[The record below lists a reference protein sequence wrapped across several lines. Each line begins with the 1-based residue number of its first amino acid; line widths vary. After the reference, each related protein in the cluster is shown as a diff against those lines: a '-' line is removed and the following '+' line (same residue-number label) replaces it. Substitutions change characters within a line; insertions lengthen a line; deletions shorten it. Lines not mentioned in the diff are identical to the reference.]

1 MGNVLLTFCHIK
13 YRRLLNLFNIDYI
26 IIEYRLN
33 HIPQE
38 SHENISYPL
47 KSKNISWKIR
57 TRKEN
62 FEAEKIRTL
71 RSRQNYTGSY

>member
-47 KSKNISWKIR
+47 KSKNIS
-57 TRKEN
+57 
-62 FEAEKIRTL
+62 
-71 RSRQNYTGSY
+71 